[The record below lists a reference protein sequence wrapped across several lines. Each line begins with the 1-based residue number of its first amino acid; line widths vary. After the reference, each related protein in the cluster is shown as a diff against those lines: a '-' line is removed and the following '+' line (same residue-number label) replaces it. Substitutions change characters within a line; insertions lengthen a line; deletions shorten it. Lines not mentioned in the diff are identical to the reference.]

1 MNIQTLPA
9 TAGERTVAH
18 LIERAGEVL
27 RSERSGVP
35 DGFVAR
41 LFERASAEDIAVYKP
56 DEIAAFAAQAFA
68 FLSQRQPGVPKIRIY
83 APEAAPDGEAS
94 RSVSV
99 LEIINDDMPFIV
111 DSVMAELTA
120 RHVHVRLVVHP
131 IFAVARDA
139 TGRLEQVSTGR
150 AGDRGRASRKL
161 HPGPSRPHHG
171 CGNAEYADHGA
182 RAGARRCQHRGA

>member
-41 LFERASAEDIAVYKP
+41 LFARASPEDLAVYKP

-68 FLSQRQPGVPKIRIY
+68 FLSQRQPGVPEDPHLR
-83 APEAAPDGEAS
+83 AGSRPNGEAQPTRSRCS
-94 RSVSV
+94 RS
-99 LEIINDDMPFIV
+99 
-111 DSVMAELTA
+111 
-120 RHVHVRLVVHP
+120 
-131 IFAVARDA
+131 
-139 TGRLEQVSTGR
+139 STTTCR
-150 AGDRGRASRKL
+150 SWSIR
-161 HPGPSRPHHG
+161 
-171 CGNAEYADHGA
+171 
-182 RAGARRCQHRGA
+182 